1 MVSGCVQLRRARV
14 HTGFEQSSSLHRRPS
29 ELKRR
34 ERDAPRM
41 RLRHAEWPRE
51 AKRVANSLHAS
62 QTVRSRHHSNSRVGN
77 TRSMR
82 IARETRS
89 RARRPQRPF
98 ALAALLRWTRI
109 TWDAVTVQAVCPT
122 RSLTMSRALD
132 RARRRSAEPPSRE
145 SARCGR
151 SRKQALRG
159 KGWRCPCGHGS
170 GRTSP
175 FARVIVPTR
184 LESHRQFARL
194 RSIPFTSLHCAL
206 SLSDE
211 NDAG

>member
-1 MVSGCVQLRRARV
+1 MVSGCVHLPRAKFHVGSCR
-14 HTGFEQSSSLHRRPS
+14 SSSLRRRS
-29 ELKRR
+29 ANEKRR
-34 ERDAPRM
+34 KRDAPHL
-41 RLRHAEWPRE
+41 RLRHAESQR
-51 AKRVANSLHAS
+51 ATKRVADRTHTS
-62 QTVRSRHHSNSRVGN
+62 QLVRSRHHSNSRVGN
-77 TRSMR
+77 TRSMQ

-98 ALAALLRWTRI
+98 ALAALLRCSRI

-132 RARRRSAEPPSRE
+132 RARRRSAEPPSGE
-145 SARCGR
+145 STRRGR
-151 SRKQALRG
+151 SRDKALRR

-194 RSIPFTSLHCAL
+194 RSNRLASFR
-206 SLSDE
+206 
-211 NDAG
+211 